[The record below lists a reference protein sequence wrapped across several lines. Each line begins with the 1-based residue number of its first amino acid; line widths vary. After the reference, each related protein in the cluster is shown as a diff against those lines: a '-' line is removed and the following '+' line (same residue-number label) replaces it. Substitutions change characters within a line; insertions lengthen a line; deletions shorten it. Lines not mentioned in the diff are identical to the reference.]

1 MSYSDTA
8 LALGNERTIARVS
21 FEALSDSELQL
32 YLESAVRAYATRIED
47 GNDITPFT
55 HPRAVSATEV
65 MTVVSRMLKS
75 TGIEVFELGMWQ
87 AWTGGR

>member
-1 MSYSDTA
+1 MSFSDTLIA
-8 LALGNERTIARVS
+8 PLGKQRAESVAFDT
-21 FEALSDSELQL
+21 LSDRELQL
-32 YLESAVRAYATRIED
+32 HLEMAVRAYAARVED
-47 GNDITPFT
+47 GADILPFT